1 VKNFD
6 VFFNIAKSGQRKK
19 LVIAAAEDD
28 NVLLSAK
35 DAVANEII
43 EPIFVGN
50 REKILHLCDEISF
63 DISKYEL
70 VDEPNT
76 ARSAQIAV
84 SIVRDS
90 GAEILMKGYVQTA
103 DFLRAILN
111 KEVGLRKGDLLSHLA
126 FYELPAY
133 HKVIALTD
141 AAQNVAPDLTDKV
154 SILKNSIEMFHHL
167 GETMP
172 KIAVLAAVE
181 TVNPKMQATLDAAA
195 LTIMCKR
202 GQIKGC
208 IIDGPLAFDNAISKE
223 AAEHKGIISEV
234 AGDADLLLAP
244 DIEVG
249 NTLYKSFT
257 FFGRGTV
264 AALVLGATV
273 PIILTSR
280 SDSDRSKLASI
291 AVAACY

>member
-1 VKNFD
+1 
-6 VFFNIAKSGQRKK
+6 
-19 LVIAAAEDD
+19 
-28 NVLLSAK
+28 
-35 DAVANEII
+35 
-43 EPIFVGN
+43 
-50 REKILHLCDEISF
+50 
-63 DISKYEL
+63 
-70 VDEPNT
+70 
-76 ARSAQIAV
+76 
-84 SIVRDS
+84 
-90 GAEILMKGYVQTA
+90 
-103 DFLRAILN
+103 
-111 KEVGLRKGDLLSHLA
+111 
-126 FYELPAY
+126 
-133 HKVIALTD
+133 
-141 AAQNVAPDLTDKV
+141 
-154 SILKNSIEMFHHL
+154 
-167 GETMP
+167 
-172 KIAVLAAVE
+172 
-181 TVNPKMQATLDAAA
+181 
-195 LTIMCKR
+195 MCKR

>member
-1 VKNFD
+1 MKNFD
-6 VFFNIAKSGQRKK
+6 VFFNIAKSRPRKK

-35 DAVANEII
+35 DAVANDII

-50 REKILHLCDEISF
+50 KEKIFKLCDMISF
-63 DISKYEL
+63 DISKYEII
-70 VDEPNT
+70 DEVNP
-76 ARSAQIAV
+76 AISAQVAV
-84 SIVRDS
+84 GIVREH

-111 KEVGLRKGDLLSHLA
+111 KEAGLRKSDLLSHLA

-141 AAQNVAPDLTDKV
+141 AAQNVAPDLTEKV
-154 SILKNSIEMFHHL
+154 AILKNSIEMFHHL
-167 GETMP
+167 GETNP

-181 TVNPKMQATLDAAA
+181 TVNPKMPATLDAAA
-195 LTIMCKR
+195 LTVMCKR

-208 IIDGPLAFDNAISKE
+208 IIDGPLAFDNAVSKE
-223 AAEHKGIISEV
+223 AAEHKGIKSDV

-244 DIEVG
+244 DIEAG

-257 FFGRGTV
+257 FFGGGTV

-273 PIILTSR
+273 PVILTSR
-280 SDSDRSKLASI
+280 SDSERSKLSSI